1 MFRLCRH
8 VRKELKHVW
17 THRVIGEVVLDT
29 PDRLKAKWLS
39 LKGEVKVSRIDI
51 PIRNL
56 FPGILKDH
64 RHSDVHGIPPAVFT
78 ARSRYAAPTA
88 FSLLCLIAQPSF
100 PVGDVIYDRV
110 MSSTSL
116 PTRHADISINGERLW
131 DTMHRL
137 AEIGATEAGGVAR
150 VALTD
155 VDKAGRDQFIEWV
168 TALGCTV
175 HIDRVGNLFA
185 RYEGSDSSRSP
196 VVIGSHLDSQPTGGK
211 YDGAYGVM
219 VGLEVLRALHAN
231 DTRLAAPVEVVSWT
245 NEEGARFPPAMLG
258 SGVFSGDIS
267 LEAGL
272 GSTSMQGDVLGEE
285 LLRIGY
291 SGPELPG
298 ERPIGYY
305 LEPHIE
311 QGPILEEGDHTIGI
325 VTGVQGVRWYDVT
338 ITGQEAHAGTT
349 PMERRSDAM
358 VSAARLITEVDNIAC
373 RRAPAG
379 RSTVGVV
386 EVEPGSRNTIVG
398 TVRMTVDLRHPDA
411 DVLAEMDA
419 EFREF
424 VTSLQPQPEVEQ
436 IWYSAPI
443 EFNPE
448 IVSALRTAA
457 TDQGKDPI
465 DITSGAGHD
474 ACYISKVAPTGMIFI
489 PCTDGLSHNEAE
501 AITYEHA
508 IAGAEVTL
516 AAVLQL
522 GS

>member
-1 MFRLCRH
+1 
-8 VRKELKHVW
+8 
-17 THRVIGEVVLDT
+17 
-29 PDRLKAKWLS
+29 
-39 LKGEVKVSRIDI
+39 
-51 PIRNL
+51 
-56 FPGILKDH
+56 
-64 RHSDVHGIPPAVFT
+64 
-78 ARSRYAAPTA
+78 
-88 FSLLCLIAQPSF
+88 
-100 PVGDVIYDRV
+100 

-116 PTRHADISINGERLW
+116 PTRHADVSIDGERLW

-168 TALGCTV
+168 TELGCSV

-185 RYEGSDSSRSP
+185 RYEGSNSSRPP

-219 VGLEVLRALHAN
+219 VGLEVLRALHADN
-231 DTRLAAPVEVVSWT
+231 IRLAAPVEVVSWT

-258 SGVFSGDIS
+258 SGVFSGVIS

-311 QGPILEEGDHTIGI
+311 QGPILEESDHTIGI

-358 VSAARLITEVDNIAC
+358 VSAARLITEVDDIAR

-411 DVLAEMDA
+411 DVLAQMDA

-424 VTSLQPQPEVEQ
+424 VTTLQPQPEVEQ

-448 IVSALRTAA
+448 IVSALRAAA
-457 TDQGKDPI
+457 TEQGKDPV

-489 PCTDGLSHNEAE
+489 PCADGLSHNEAE

-508 IAGAEVTL
+508 VAGAEVTL

>member
-1 MFRLCRH
+1 
-8 VRKELKHVW
+8 
-17 THRVIGEVVLDT
+17 
-29 PDRLKAKWLS
+29 
-39 LKGEVKVSRIDI
+39 
-51 PIRNL
+51 
-56 FPGILKDH
+56 
-64 RHSDVHGIPPAVFT
+64 
-78 ARSRYAAPTA
+78 
-88 FSLLCLIAQPSF
+88 
-100 PVGDVIYDRV
+100 
-110 MSSTSL
+110 MSSTPTS
-116 PTRHADISINGERLW
+116 TRHAGIQIDGDRLW
-131 DTMHRL
+131 TTMHAL

-168 TALGCTV
+168 TALGCSV
-175 HIDRVGNLFA
+175 QIDRIGNLFA
-185 RYEGSDSSRSP
+185 RYEGTDPARPP

-219 VGLEVLRALHAN
+219 VGLEVIRALHEN
-231 DTRLAAPVEVVSWT
+231 DMRLDAAVEVVSWT

-291 SGPELPG
+291 SGPQLPG
-298 ERPIGYY
+298 DHPIGFY

-338 ITGQEAHAGTT
+338 ISGQEAHAGTT

-358 VSAARLITEVDNIAC
+358 VSAARLIAEVDDIAR

-379 RSTVGVV
+379 RSTVGVI

-419 EFREF
+419 EMMRF
-424 VTSLQPQPEVEQ
+424 VADLHPKPEVKQ

-443 EFNPE
+443 TFDEE
-448 IVSALRTAA
+448 ICGALRSAA
-457 TDQGKDPI
+457 TDQGKAPV

-474 ACYISKVAPTGMIFI
+474 ACYISHVAPTGMVFI
-489 PCTDGLSHNEAE
+489 PCADGLSHNEAE

-508 IAGAEVTL
+508 VAGAEVTL

>member
-1 MFRLCRH
+1 
-8 VRKELKHVW
+8 
-17 THRVIGEVVLDT
+17 
-29 PDRLKAKWLS
+29 
-39 LKGEVKVSRIDI
+39 
-51 PIRNL
+51 
-56 FPGILKDH
+56 
-64 RHSDVHGIPPAVFT
+64 
-78 ARSRYAAPTA
+78 
-88 FSLLCLIAQPSF
+88 
-100 PVGDVIYDRV
+100 
-110 MSSTSL
+110 MSSTSF
-116 PTRHADISINGERLW
+116 PTRHADVSIDGERLW

-168 TALGCTV
+168 TELGCSV

-185 RYEGSDSSRSP
+185 RYEGSNSSRPP

-219 VGLEVLRALHAN
+219 VGLEVLRALHADN
-231 DTRLAAPVEVVSWT
+231 IRLAAPVEVVSWT

-311 QGPILEEGDHTIGI
+311 QGPILEESDHTIGI

-358 VSAARLITEVDNIAC
+358 VSAARLITEVDDIAR

-411 DVLAEMDA
+411 DVLAQMDA

-424 VTSLQPQPEVEQ
+424 VTTLQPQPEVEQ

-448 IVSALRTAA
+448 IVSALRAAA
-457 TDQGKDPI
+457 TEQGKDPV

-489 PCTDGLSHNEAE
+489 PCADGLSHNEAE

-508 IAGAEVTL
+508 VAGAEVTL

>member
-1 MFRLCRH
+1 
-8 VRKELKHVW
+8 
-17 THRVIGEVVLDT
+17 
-29 PDRLKAKWLS
+29 
-39 LKGEVKVSRIDI
+39 
-51 PIRNL
+51 
-56 FPGILKDH
+56 
-64 RHSDVHGIPPAVFT
+64 
-78 ARSRYAAPTA
+78 
-88 FSLLCLIAQPSF
+88 
-100 PVGDVIYDRV
+100 
-110 MSSTSL
+110 
-116 PTRHADISINGERLW
+116 
-131 DTMHRL
+131 MHTL
-137 AEIGATEAGGVAR
+137 AEIGATDAGGVAR

-168 TALGCTV
+168 TALGCSV

-185 RYEGSDSSRSP
+185 RYEGTDQSRAP

-219 VGLEVLRALHAN
+219 VGLEVLRALHA
-231 DTRLAAPVEVVSWT
+231 DGVRLAAPVEVVSWT

-258 SGVFSGDIS
+258 SGVFSGDIP

-291 SGPELPG
+291 SGPEMPG

-311 QGPILEEGDHTIGI
+311 QGPILEEGDHAIGI

-358 VSAARLITEVDNIAC
+358 VSAARLITEVDNIAR

-411 DVLAEMDA
+411 DILAEMDA
-419 EFREF
+419 ELHHF
-424 VTSLQPQPEVEQ
+424 VSTFTRNHRLSRSGIRHRSSLIPKSLMRCGLPQQ
-436 IWYSAPI
+436 SKRKAP
-443 EFNPE
+443 
-448 IVSALRTAA
+448 V
-457 TDQGKDPI
+457 

-474 ACYISKVAPTGMIFI
+474 ACYISNVAPTGMVFI
-489 PCTDGLSHNEAE
+489 PCADGLSHNEAE

-508 IAGAEVTL
+508 VAGAEVTL
-516 AAVLQL
+516 AGVLRL

>member
-1 MFRLCRH
+1 
-8 VRKELKHVW
+8 
-17 THRVIGEVVLDT
+17 
-29 PDRLKAKWLS
+29 
-39 LKGEVKVSRIDI
+39 
-51 PIRNL
+51 
-56 FPGILKDH
+56 
-64 RHSDVHGIPPAVFT
+64 
-78 ARSRYAAPTA
+78 
-88 FSLLCLIAQPSF
+88 
-100 PVGDVIYDRV
+100 
-110 MSSTSL
+110 
-116 PTRHADISINGERLW
+116 
-131 DTMHRL
+131 MHIL

-155 VDKAGRDQFIEWV
+155 VDKAGRDQFIDWV
-168 TALGCTV
+168 TALGCSV
-175 HIDRVGNLFA
+175 QIDRIGNLFA
-185 RYEGSDSSRSP
+185 RYEGTDPARPP

-219 VGLEVLRALHAN
+219 VGLEVIRALHDN
-231 DTRLAAPVEVVSWT
+231 EVRLDAAVEVVSWT

-291 SGPELPG
+291 SGPQLPG
-298 ERPIGYY
+298 DHPIGFY

-358 VSAARLITEVDNIAC
+358 VSAARLIAEVDAIAR

-379 RSTVGVV
+379 RSTVGVI

-398 TVRMTVDLRHPDA
+398 KVRMTVDLRHPDA
-411 DVLAEMDA
+411 NVLAEMDA
-419 EFREF
+419 EMMRF
-424 VTSLQPQPEVEQ
+424 VEGLHPQPEVEQ

-443 EFNPE
+443 TFDEE
-448 IVSALRTAA
+448 ISSALRSAA
-457 TDQGKDPI
+457 TDQGKAPV

-474 ACYISKVAPTGMIFI
+474 ACYISHVAPTGMVFI
-489 PCTDGLSHNEAE
+489 PCADGLSHNEAE

-508 IAGAEVTL
+508 FAGAEVTL

>member
-1 MFRLCRH
+1 
-8 VRKELKHVW
+8 
-17 THRVIGEVVLDT
+17 
-29 PDRLKAKWLS
+29 
-39 LKGEVKVSRIDI
+39 
-51 PIRNL
+51 
-56 FPGILKDH
+56 
-64 RHSDVHGIPPAVFT
+64 
-78 ARSRYAAPTA
+78 
-88 FSLLCLIAQPSF
+88 
-100 PVGDVIYDRV
+100 
-110 MSSTSL
+110 
-116 PTRHADISINGERLW
+116 
-131 DTMHRL
+131 MHTL

-155 VDKAGRDQFIEWV
+155 VDKAGRDQFIDWV
-168 TALGCTV
+168 TALGCSV
-175 HIDRVGNLFA
+175 QIDRIGNLFA
-185 RYEGSDSSRSP
+185 RYEGTDPARPP

-219 VGLEVLRALHAN
+219 VGLEVIRALHDN
-231 DTRLAAPVEVVSWT
+231 EVRLDAAVEVVSWT

-291 SGPELPG
+291 SGPQLPG
-298 ERPIGYY
+298 DHPIGFY

-358 VSAARLITEVDNIAC
+358 VSAARLIAEVDAIAR

-379 RSTVGVV
+379 RSTVGVI

-398 TVRMTVDLRHPDA
+398 KVRMTVDLRHPDA
-411 DVLAEMDA
+411 NILAEMDA
-419 EFREF
+419 EMMRF
-424 VTSLQPQPEVEQ
+424 VEGLHPQPEVEQ

-443 EFNPE
+443 TFDEE
-448 IVSALRTAA
+448 ISSALRSAA
-457 TDQGKDPI
+457 TDQGKAPV

-474 ACYISKVAPTGMIFI
+474 ACYISHVAPTGMVFI
-489 PCTDGLSHNEAE
+489 PCADGLSHNEAE

-508 IAGAEVTL
+508 VAGAEVTL

>member
-419 EFREF
+419 EFKEF

>member
-8 VRKELKHVW
+8 VREELKHVW
-17 THRVIGEVVLDT
+17 THRVIGEVMFNA
-29 PDRLKAKWLS
+29 PNRLKAKGLS
-39 LKGEVKVSRIDI
+39 LKGEVKISRIDI

-64 RHSDVHGIPPAVFT
+64 RHSDVHGIPLAVFT

-88 FSLLCLIAQPSF
+88 LSLLCLITQPSF
-100 PVGDVIYDRV
+100 SVGDVIYDRV

-116 PTRHADISINGERLW
+116 PTRHADISIDGERLW

-358 VSAARLITEVDNIAC
+358 VSAARLITEVDNIA
-373 RRAPAG
+373 RRRGPAG

-443 EFNPE
+443 EFDPE

-457 TDQGKDPI
+457 TDQGKDPV

-489 PCTDGLSHNEAE
+489 PCADGLSHNEAE

>member
-1 MFRLCRH
+1 
-8 VRKELKHVW
+8 
-17 THRVIGEVVLDT
+17 
-29 PDRLKAKWLS
+29 
-39 LKGEVKVSRIDI
+39 
-51 PIRNL
+51 
-56 FPGILKDH
+56 
-64 RHSDVHGIPPAVFT
+64 
-78 ARSRYAAPTA
+78 
-88 FSLLCLIAQPSF
+88 
-100 PVGDVIYDRV
+100 

-116 PTRHADISINGERLW
+116 STSQAEVAIDGDRLW
-131 DTMHRL
+131 ATMHTL
-137 AEIGATEAGGVAR
+137 AEIGATDAGGVAR

-168 TALGCTV
+168 TALGCSV

-185 RYEGSDSSRSP
+185 RYEGTDPSRAP

-219 VGLEVLRALHAN
+219 VGLEVLRALHA
-231 DTRLAAPVEVVSWT
+231 DGVRLAAPVEVVSWT

-291 SGPELPG
+291 SGPEMPG
-298 ERPIGYY
+298 DRPIGYY

-358 VSAARLITEVDNIAC
+358 VSAARLITEVDNIAR

-386 EVEPGSRNTIVG
+386 EAEPGSRNTIVG

-419 EFREF
+419 ELHDF
-424 VTSLQPQPEVEQ
+424 VSTLHPRPQVEQ

-443 EFNPE
+443 EFDTE
-448 IVSALRTAA
+448 IVNALRSAA
-457 TDQGKDPI
+457 TEQGKAPV

-474 ACYISKVAPTGMIFI
+474 ACYISKVAPTGMVFI
-489 PCTDGLSHNEAE
+489 PCADGLSHNEAE

-508 IAGAEVTL
+508 AAGAEVTL
-516 AAVLQL
+516 AGVLRL

>member
-1 MFRLCRH
+1 
-8 VRKELKHVW
+8 
-17 THRVIGEVVLDT
+17 
-29 PDRLKAKWLS
+29 
-39 LKGEVKVSRIDI
+39 
-51 PIRNL
+51 
-56 FPGILKDH
+56 
-64 RHSDVHGIPPAVFT
+64 
-78 ARSRYAAPTA
+78 
-88 FSLLCLIAQPSF
+88 
-100 PVGDVIYDRV
+100 
-110 MSSTSL
+110 MSSSSLSTSQ
-116 PTRHADISINGERLW
+116 ASVAIDGGRLW
-131 DTMHRL
+131 ATMHTL
-137 AEIGATEAGGVAR
+137 AEIGATDAGGVAR

-168 TALGCTV
+168 TALGCSV

-185 RYEGSDSSRSP
+185 RYEGTDQSRTP

-219 VGLEVLRALHAN
+219 VGLEVLRALHA
-231 DTRLAAPVEVVSWT
+231 DGVRLAAPVEVVSWT

-258 SGVFSGDIS
+258 SGVFSGDIP

-291 SGPELPG
+291 SGPEMPG

-349 PMERRSDAM
+349 PMKRRSDAM
-358 VSAARLITEVDNIAC
+358 VSAARLITEVDNIAR

-398 TVRMTVDLRHPDA
+398 NVRMTVDLRHPDA
-411 DVLAEMDA
+411 DILAEMDA
-419 EFREF
+419 ELHHF
-424 VTSLQPQPEVEQ
+424 VSTLHPQPQVEQ

-443 EFNPE
+443 EFDTE
-448 IVSALRTAA
+448 IVNALRSAA
-457 TDQGKDPI
+457 TEQGKAPV

-474 ACYISKVAPTGMIFI
+474 ACYISNVAPTGMVFI
-489 PCTDGLSHNEAE
+489 PCADGLSHNEAE

-508 IAGAEVTL
+508 VAGAEVTL
-516 AAVLQL
+516 AGVLRL

>member
-1 MFRLCRH
+1 
-8 VRKELKHVW
+8 
-17 THRVIGEVVLDT
+17 
-29 PDRLKAKWLS
+29 
-39 LKGEVKVSRIDI
+39 
-51 PIRNL
+51 
-56 FPGILKDH
+56 
-64 RHSDVHGIPPAVFT
+64 
-78 ARSRYAAPTA
+78 
-88 FSLLCLIAQPSF
+88 
-100 PVGDVIYDRV
+100 
-110 MSSTSL
+110 MSSTPTS
-116 PTRHADISINGERLW
+116 TRHAGIQIDGERLW
-131 DTMHRL
+131 TTMHTL

-155 VDKAGRDQFIEWV
+155 VDKAGRDQFIDWV
-168 TALGCTV
+168 TALGCSV
-175 HIDRVGNLFA
+175 QIDRIGNLFA
-185 RYEGSDSSRSP
+185 RYEGTDPARPP

-219 VGLEVLRALHAN
+219 VGLEVIRALHDN
-231 DTRLAAPVEVVSWT
+231 EVRLDAAVEVVSWT

-291 SGPELPG
+291 SGPQLPG
-298 ERPIGYY
+298 DHPIGFY

-349 PMERRSDAM
+349 QMERRSDAM
-358 VSAARLITEVDNIAC
+358 VSAARLIAEVDAIAR

-379 RSTVGVV
+379 RSTVGVI

-398 TVRMTVDLRHPDA
+398 KVRMTVDLRHPDA
-411 DVLAEMDA
+411 NVLAEMDA
-419 EFREF
+419 EMMRF
-424 VTSLQPQPEVEQ
+424 VEGLHPQPEVEQ

-443 EFNPE
+443 TFDEE
-448 IVSALRTAA
+448 ISSALRSAA
-457 TDQGKDPI
+457 TDQGKAPV

-474 ACYISKVAPTGMIFI
+474 ACYISHVAPTGMVFI
-489 PCTDGLSHNEAE
+489 PCADGLSHNEAE

-508 IAGAEVTL
+508 VAGAEVTL